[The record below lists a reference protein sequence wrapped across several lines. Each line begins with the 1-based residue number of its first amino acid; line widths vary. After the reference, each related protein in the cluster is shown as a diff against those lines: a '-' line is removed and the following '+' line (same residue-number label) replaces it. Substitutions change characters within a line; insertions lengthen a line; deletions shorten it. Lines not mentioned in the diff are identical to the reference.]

1 MKTKLYRSRTDS
13 MLGGVCGGLGP
24 YLGIDTALVRIFFI
38 LLTISGGA
46 GVLIYLICWVV
57 MPLEGGEAVASA
69 APVGAGAEEI
79 SGGIGAAA
87 RRASPQAALL
97 LGAALLLFGTVALL
111 RNLGMPWVDWIDAGT
126 LWPLVLIGGGVAL
139 MLRRRGGTA

>member
-1 MKTKLYRSRTDS
+1 MKTKLYRSRTDT

-46 GVLIYLICWVV
+46 GLLIYLICWVV
-57 MPLEGGEAVASA
+57 IPLEGSEAVATA
-69 APVGAGAEEI
+69 TTVRAGAEEI
-79 SGGIGAAA
+79 GARIGATA
-87 RRASPQAALL
+87 RQASPQTALL
-97 LGAALLLFGTVALL
+97 VGVALLLFGTVALL

-139 MLRRRGGTA
+139 MLRRRGGTV